1 MAPQGHPSAC
11 CHGGKRRWR
20 PLVSMW
26 CVAMFKFL
34 KIACCCS
41 MCDCHARII
50 RWQPVRW
57 LPTVLGCGLG
67 PEAWPRPSPPCR
79 LTACCDGQGGAN
91 KHRQKRENLQ
101 KLSCHRYVVDFCS
114 MYNTTATASSSRRG
128 GGHQP
133 DVVISVE
140 ATAKFG
146 NGRDPDT

>member
-91 KHRQKRENLQ
+91 KHRQKTG
-101 KLSCHRYVVDFCS
+101 KSSKIVLSPICGGFLFDVQHNGHRIFQP
-114 MYNTTATASSSRRG
+114 TG
-128 GGHQP
+128 GGAPTRCSDFRGSHRK
-133 DVVISVE
+133 IWKRTRS
-140 ATAKFG
+140 
-146 NGRDPDT
+146 